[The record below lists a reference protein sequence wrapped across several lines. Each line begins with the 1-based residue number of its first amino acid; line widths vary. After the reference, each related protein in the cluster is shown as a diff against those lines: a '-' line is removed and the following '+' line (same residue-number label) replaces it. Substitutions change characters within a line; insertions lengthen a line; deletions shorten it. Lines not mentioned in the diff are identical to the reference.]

1 MQRTRWSAA
10 LPSKTQELLTNYEG
24 KGWSR
29 GSIWEDTSMERVET
43 YRDLG
48 KVQGYFIVFV
58 S

>member
-1 MQRTRWSAA
+1 MRV
-10 LPSKTQELLTNYEG
+10 
-24 KGWSR
+24 R
-29 GSIWEDTSMERVET
+29 GGVGGPFGRVLAVYEDTSMERVET